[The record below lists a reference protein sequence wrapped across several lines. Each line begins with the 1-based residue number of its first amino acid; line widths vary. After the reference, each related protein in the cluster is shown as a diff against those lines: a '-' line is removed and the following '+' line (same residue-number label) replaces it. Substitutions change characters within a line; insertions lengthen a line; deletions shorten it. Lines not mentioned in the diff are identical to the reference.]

1 MDFFIFAL
9 KILLFN
15 AKIHK
20 VMSIKSLNVLS
31 YILAGFSIL
40 LIILGCFAPVV
51 FTQCNSCMDFTG
63 TGQIGD
69 TIGGTM
75 SPIVAIAGVFMTF
88 IAFLMQINANRIQ
101 SEQLKKS
108 FNLRL
113 LENRIESRNALQ
125 LMSVDIYD
133 MIKDIDLT
141 CKNIDS
147 FCASTEDTPTGE
159 VPFRFTPKQSRYRYN
174 SIDRNLVYSAFSF
187 FMTSKEY
194 IDDFRATYSL
204 MDFYSEGIDSLY
216 SNVYI
221 PYMDEIMNIKKQI
234 PVAFENL
241 YGAIM
246 GNRHNVDD
254 GLLNMFCE
262 KAEKCVINGGILNV
276 LELHKILEEKIFFK
290 IYDANNEQYRQTLE
304 LTKSLVTQNEMM
316 ISAMCDAKEK
326 FLKKEA
332 YERLKQL
339 GNKIETAL
347 SKNTIESIQE
357 EFDKQI

>member
-1 MDFFIFAL
+1 
-9 KILLFN
+9 
-15 AKIHK
+15 
-20 VMSIKSLNVLS
+20 MSIKSLNVLS
-31 YILAGFSIL
+31 YYLAGFSIL
-40 LIILGCFAPVV
+40 LIIFGCLAPVV
-51 FTQCNSCMDFTG
+51 FTQCNSCVDFTE

-113 LENRIESRNALQ
+113 LENKIESRNALQ
-125 LMSVDIYD
+125 LMSVDIND
-133 MIKDIDLT
+133 MIKDIDLI
-141 CKNIDS
+141 CKWIDS
-147 FCASTEDTPTGE
+147 NLAGDMPFCFSL
-159 VPFRFTPKQSRYRYN
+159 KQSRYRYT

-187 FMTSKEY
+187 FMMPKEESAKEKF
-194 IDDFRATYSL
+194 IDDFRAAYSL
-204 MDFYSEGIDSLY
+204 MGFYSEGIDSLY

-221 PYMDEIMNIKKQI
+221 PYMDEIENIKKQMQY
-234 PVAFENL
+234 VTKFEL
-241 YGAIM
+241 IQ
-246 GNRHNVDD
+246 
-254 GLLNMFCE
+254 E
-262 KAEKCVINGGILNV
+262 
-276 LELHKILEEKIFFK
+276 
-290 IYDANNEQYRQTLE
+290 
-304 LTKSLVTQNEMM
+304 SVTQEKMM
-316 ISAMCDAKEK
+316 ISAMRDAKEK

-339 GNKIETAL
+339 GNKIEIAL